1 MRMEEGM
8 ERTFEELQK
17 EMRKRNRKQALRIFF
32 GRGTIV
38 KICTAVLFLFIF
50 LAVFAQIAAPYDPA
64 AQDLVN
70 KLQTP
75 SWKHWLGTDYLGR
88 DVLSRVIYGGRV
100 SMYVSLLSGTFAA
113 VAGIGLGLI
122 AGYFTGL
129 PNKVIMGITD
139 IILSIP
145 GMVFTL
151 IIAAV
156 MGTGVMSLTIA
167 IGIGMIPTY
176 IRMMNG
182 LVLSLKENDY
192 IVASKLVGRSESK
205 ILLKHL
211 LPNAFPSLIVLY
223 TINLG
228 NAIMTESSLSY
239 LGVGINPPT
248 ATWGNMVSDA
258 YTYLMQAPWLAMIPG
273 ICIIVL
279 IISFNVVGDGLRD
292 ALDPRLRGK
301 L

>member
-1 MRMEEGM
+1 M
-8 ERTFEELQK
+8 ERDFVRLQRETQK
-17 EMRKRNRKQALRIFF
+17 ENRKQALRIFF
-32 GRGTIV
+32 GRGVIV
-38 KICTAVLFLFIF
+38 KLCTAVVLGFII
-50 LAVFAQIAAPYDPA
+50 LAVFADWIAPYDPA
-64 AQDLVN
+64 AQNLVE

-75 SWKHWLGTDYLGR
+75 SPAHLLGTDFLGR

-100 SMYVSLLSGTFAA
+100 SIYVSLLSGSFAA
-113 VAGIGLGLI
+113 VIGIGLGLV
-122 AGYFTGL
+122 AGYVTGI
-129 PNKVIMGITD
+129 VRRIIMGMTD
-139 IILSIP
+139 IVLSIP
-145 GMVFTL
+145 GIVFTL
-151 IIAAV
+151 IIAAI
-156 MGTGVMSLTIA
+156 MGNGVMSLTLA

-176 IRMMNG
+176 IRMVNG

-192 IVASKLVGRSESK
+192 IVASKLVGRSEGK

-258 YTYLMQAPWLAMIPG
+258 YAYLLQAPWLAIIPG
-273 ICIIVL
+273 VCIIVL

>member
-1 MRMEEGM
+1 MIKMDND
-8 ERTFEELQK
+8 FVKLQK
-17 EMRKRNRKQALRIFF
+17 ETQKRNRKQTLKIFF
-32 GRGTIV
+32 GRGIIV
-38 KICTAVLFLFIF
+38 KVCTAVVLLFIF
-50 LAVFAQIAAPYDPA
+50 MAIFAEWIAPYDPTT
-64 AQDLVN
+64 QNLVQ

-75 SWKHWLGTDYLGR
+75 SSEHWLGTDFLGR
-88 DVLSRVIYGGRV
+88 DVLSRIIYGGRV

-113 VAGIGLGLI
+113 VIGIGLGLI
-122 AGYFTGL
+122 AGYMNGVIRQ
-129 PNKVIMGITD
+129 VIMGVTD

-151 IIAAV
+151 IIAAI
-156 MGTGVMSLTIA
+156 MGTGVMSLTLA

-176 IRMMNG
+176 IRMVNG

-192 IVASKLVGRSESK
+192 IVASKLVGRSEGK

-258 YTYLMQAPWLAMIPG
+258 YAYLLQAPWLAIIPG
-273 ICIIVL
+273 VCIIVL

>member
-1 MRMEEGM
+1 MMKM
-8 ERTFEELQK
+8 DNDFAKLQR
-17 EMRKRNRKQALRIFF
+17 ETRKRNRKQAMGIFF
-32 GRGTIV
+32 GRGIIV
-38 KICTAVLFLFIF
+38 KLCTVVVVGFIF
-50 LAVFAQIAAPYDPA
+50 MAVFADWITPYDPA
-64 AQDLVN
+64 AQNLVE

-75 SWKHWLGTDYLGR
+75 SASHWLGTDFLGR

-100 SMYVSLLSGTFAA
+100 SMYVSLLSGSFAA
-113 VAGIGLGLI
+113 VIGIGLGLV
-122 AGYFTGL
+122 AGYVTGIVRR
-129 PNKVIMGITD
+129 VIMGMTD

-151 IIAAV
+151 IIAAI
-156 MGTGVMSLTIA
+156 MGTGVMSLTLA

-176 IRMMNG
+176 IRMVNG

-258 YTYLMQAPWLAMIPG
+258 YAYLLQAPWLAMIPG
-273 ICIIVL
+273 ICIIIL

>member
-1 MRMEEGM
+1 MNMKND
-8 ERTFEELQK
+8 FAKLQR
-17 EMRKRNRKQALRIFF
+17 ETRKRNRKQAMRIFF
-32 GRGTIV
+32 GRGLIV
-38 KICTAVLFLFIF
+38 KVCTAVVLAFIVM
-50 LAVFAQIAAPYDPA
+50 AVFAEWIAPYDPA
-64 AQDLVN
+64 AQNLVN

-75 SWKHWLGTDYLGR
+75 SLKHLLGTDFLGR
-88 DVLSRVIYGGRV
+88 DVLSRVIFGGRV
-100 SMYVSLLSGTFAA
+100 SMYVSLLSGSFAA
-113 VAGIGLGLI
+113 VIGIGLGLV
-122 AGYFTGL
+122 AGYTSGMVSR
-129 PNKVIMGITD
+129 VIMGMTD

-151 IIAAV
+151 IIAAI
-156 MGTGVMSLTIA
+156 MGSSVMSLTLA

-176 IRMMNG
+176 IRMVNG

-192 IVASKLVGRSESK
+192 IVASKLVGRTEGK

-239 LGVGINPPT
+239 LGVGISPPT

-258 YTYLMQAPWLAMIPG
+258 YAYLLQAPWLAIIPG
-273 ICIIVL
+273 VCIIVL

>member
-1 MRMEEGM
+1 MKMDND
-8 ERTFEELQK
+8 FAKLQR
-17 EMRKRNRKQALRIFF
+17 ETRKRNRKQAMGIFF
-32 GRGTIV
+32 GRGIIV
-38 KICTAVLFLFIF
+38 KLCTVVVVGFIF
-50 LAVFAQIAAPYDPA
+50 MAVFADWITPYDPA
-64 AQDLVN
+64 AQNLVE

-75 SWKHWLGTDYLGR
+75 SASHWLGTDFLGR

-100 SMYVSLLSGTFAA
+100 SMYVSLLSGSFAA
-113 VAGIGLGLI
+113 VIGIGLGLV
-122 AGYFTGL
+122 AGYVTGIVRR
-129 PNKVIMGITD
+129 VIMVMTD

-151 IIAAV
+151 IIAAI
-156 MGTGVMSLTIA
+156 MGTGVMSLTLA

-176 IRMMNG
+176 IRMVNG

-258 YTYLMQAPWLAMIPG
+258 YAYLLQAPWLAMIPG
-273 ICIIVL
+273 ICIIIL

>member
-1 MRMEEGM
+1 MKMDND
-8 ERTFEELQK
+8 FAKLQR
-17 EMRKRNRKQALRIFF
+17 ETRKRNRKQAMGIFF
-32 GRGTIV
+32 GRGIIV
-38 KICTAVLFLFIF
+38 KLCTVVVGGFIF
-50 LAVFAQIAAPYDPA
+50 MAVFADWITPYDPA
-64 AQDLVN
+64 AQNLVE

-75 SWKHWLGTDYLGR
+75 SASHWLGTDFLGR

-100 SMYVSLLSGTFAA
+100 SMYVSLLSGSFAA
-113 VAGIGLGLI
+113 VIGIGLGLV
-122 AGYFTGL
+122 AGYVTGIVRR
-129 PNKVIMGITD
+129 VIMGMTD

-151 IIAAV
+151 IIAAI
-156 MGTGVMSLTIA
+156 MGTGVMSLTLA

-176 IRMMNG
+176 IRMVNG

-258 YTYLMQAPWLAMIPG
+258 YAYLLQAPWLAMIPG
-273 ICIIVL
+273 ICIIIL

>member
-1 MRMEEGM
+1 MKMDND
-8 ERTFEELQK
+8 FAKLQR
-17 EMRKRNRKQALRIFF
+17 ETRKRNRKQAMGIFF
-32 GRGTIV
+32 GRGIIV
-38 KICTAVLFLFIF
+38 KLCTVVVVGFSFM
-50 LAVFAQIAAPYDPA
+50 AVFADWITPYDPA
-64 AQDLVN
+64 AQNLVE

-75 SWKHWLGTDYLGR
+75 SASHWLGTDFLGR

-100 SMYVSLLSGTFAA
+100 SMYVSLLSGSFAA
-113 VAGIGLGLI
+113 VIGIGLGLV
-122 AGYFTGL
+122 AGYVTGIVRR
-129 PNKVIMGITD
+129 VIMGMTD

-151 IIAAV
+151 IIAAI
-156 MGTGVMSLTIA
+156 MGTGVMSLTLA

-176 IRMMNG
+176 IRMVNG

-258 YTYLMQAPWLAMIPG
+258 YAYLLQAPWLAMIPG
-273 ICIIVL
+273 ICIIIL

>member
-1 MRMEEGM
+1 MIKMDND
-8 ERTFEELQK
+8 FAKLQR
-17 EMRKRNRKQALRIFF
+17 ETQKRNRKQALRIFF
-32 GRGTIV
+32 GRGLIV
-38 KICTAVLFLFIF
+38 KLCTVVVLGFIF
-50 LAVFAQIAAPYDPA
+50 MAVFADWIAPYDPA
-64 AQDLVN
+64 AQNLVQ
-70 KLQTP
+70 KLRTP
-75 SWKHWLGTDYLGR
+75 SPSHLLGTDFLGR
-88 DVLSRVIYGGRV
+88 DVLSRVIHGGRV
-100 SMYVSLLSGTFAA
+100 SMYVSLLSGSFAA
-113 VAGIGLGLI
+113 VIGIGLGLV
-122 AGYFTGL
+122 AGYVTGIL
-129 PNKVIMGITD
+129 RKVIMGMTD

-151 IIAAV
+151 IIAAI
-156 MGTGVMSLTIA
+156 MGTGVMSLTLA

-176 IRMMNG
+176 IRMVNG

-192 IVASKLVGRSESK
+192 IVASKLVGRSEGK

-258 YTYLMQAPWLAMIPG
+258 YAYLLQAPWLAMIPG
-273 ICIIVL
+273 ICIIIL

>member
-1 MRMEEGM
+1 MKMDND
-8 ERTFEELQK
+8 FAKLQR
-17 EMRKRNRKQALRIFF
+17 ETRKRNRKQAMGIFF
-32 GRGTIV
+32 GRGIIV
-38 KICTAVLFLFIF
+38 KLCTVVVVGFIF
-50 LAVFAQIAAPYDPA
+50 MAVFADWITPYDPT
-64 AQDLVN
+64 AQNLVE

-75 SWKHWLGTDYLGR
+75 SASHWLGTDFLGR

-100 SMYVSLLSGTFAA
+100 SMYVSLLSGSFAA
-113 VAGIGLGLI
+113 VIGIGLGLV
-122 AGYFTGL
+122 AGYVTGIVRR
-129 PNKVIMGITD
+129 VIMGMTD

-151 IIAAV
+151 IIAAI
-156 MGTGVMSLTIA
+156 MGTGVMSLTLA

-176 IRMMNG
+176 IRMVNG

-258 YTYLMQAPWLAMIPG
+258 YAYLLQAPWLAMIPG
-273 ICIIVL
+273 ICIIIL

>member
-1 MRMEEGM
+1 MKMDND
-8 ERTFEELQK
+8 FAKLQR
-17 EMRKRNRKQALRIFF
+17 ETRKRNRKQAMGIFY
-32 GRGTIV
+32 GRGIIV
-38 KICTAVLFLFIF
+38 KLCTVVVVGFIF
-50 LAVFAQIAAPYDPA
+50 MAVFADWITPYDPA
-64 AQDLVN
+64 AQNLVE

-75 SWKHWLGTDYLGR
+75 SASHWLGTDFLGR

-100 SMYVSLLSGTFAA
+100 SMYVSLLSGSFAA
-113 VAGIGLGLI
+113 VIGIGLGLV
-122 AGYFTGL
+122 AGYVTGIVRR
-129 PNKVIMGITD
+129 VIMGMTD

-151 IIAAV
+151 IIAAI
-156 MGTGVMSLTIA
+156 MGTGVMSLTLA

-176 IRMMNG
+176 IRMVNG

-258 YTYLMQAPWLAMIPG
+258 YAYLLQAPWLAMIPG
-273 ICIIVL
+273 ICIIIL

>member
-1 MRMEEGM
+1 MKMDND
-8 ERTFEELQK
+8 FAKLQR
-17 EMRKRNRKQALRIFF
+17 ETRKRNRKQAMGIFF
-32 GRGTIV
+32 GRGIIV
-38 KICTAVLFLFIF
+38 KLCTVVVVGFIF
-50 LAVFAQIAAPYDPA
+50 MAVFADWITPYDPA
-64 AQDLVN
+64 AQNLVE

-75 SWKHWLGTDYLGR
+75 SASHWLGTDFLGR

-100 SMYVSLLSGTFAA
+100 SMYVSLLSGSFAA
-113 VAGIGLGLI
+113 VIGIGLGLV
-122 AGYFTGL
+122 AGYVTGIVRR
-129 PNKVIMGITD
+129 VIMGMTD

-151 IIAAV
+151 IIAAI
-156 MGTGVMSLTIA
+156 MGTGVMSLTLA

-176 IRMMNG
+176 IRMVNG

-258 YTYLMQAPWLAMIPG
+258 YAYLLQAPWLAMIPG
-273 ICIIVL
+273 ICIIIL
-279 IISFNVVGDGLRD
+279 IIPFNVVGDGLRD

>member
-1 MRMEEGM
+1 MG
-8 ERTFEELQK
+8 
-17 EMRKRNRKQALRIFF
+17 IFF
-32 GRGTIV
+32 GRGIIV
-38 KICTAVLFLFIF
+38 KLCTVVVVGFIF
-50 LAVFAQIAAPYDPA
+50 MAVFADWITPYDPA
-64 AQDLVN
+64 AQNLVE

-75 SWKHWLGTDYLGR
+75 SASHWLGTDFLGR

-100 SMYVSLLSGTFAA
+100 SMYVSLLSGSFAA
-113 VAGIGLGLI
+113 VIGIGLGLV
-122 AGYFTGL
+122 AGYVTGIVRR
-129 PNKVIMGITD
+129 VIMGMTD

-151 IIAAV
+151 IIAAI
-156 MGTGVMSLTIA
+156 MGTGVMSLTLA

-176 IRMMNG
+176 IRMVNG

-211 LPNAFPSLIVLY
+211 LPNAFPSLFVLY

-258 YTYLMQAPWLAMIPG
+258 YAYLLQAPWLAMIPG
-273 ICIIVL
+273 ICIIIL

>member
-1 MRMEEGM
+1 MEKD
-8 ERTFEELQK
+8 FDVLQK
-17 EMRKRNRKQALRIFF
+17 ETRKRNRKQAIRIFF
-32 GRGTIV
+32 GRGIIV
-38 KICTAVLFLFIF
+38 KLCTAVVLIFIF
-50 LAVFAQIAAPYDPA
+50 LAVFADWIAPYDPA
-64 AQDLVN
+64 AQNLVE
-70 KLQTP
+70 KLQAP
-75 SWKHWLGTDYLGR
+75 SAAHLLGTDFLGR
-88 DVLSRVIYGGRV
+88 DVVSRVIHGGRV
-100 SMYVSLLSGTFAA
+100 SMYVSLLSGSFAA
-113 VAGIGLGLI
+113 VIGIGLGLI
-122 AGYFTGL
+122 AGYTTGIIRKL
-129 PNKVIMGITD
+129 IMGATD
-139 IILSIP
+139 IVLSIP
-145 GMVFTL
+145 GIVFTL
-151 IIAAV
+151 IIAAI
-156 MGTGVMSLTIA
+156 MGSGVISLTLA

-176 IRMMNG
+176 IRMVNG

-192 IVASKLVGRSESK
+192 IVASKLVGRPERE

-258 YTYLMQAPWLAMIPG
+258 YAYLLQAPWLAIIPG
-273 ICIIVL
+273 VCIIIL

>member
-1 MRMEEGM
+1 MKMDND
-8 ERTFEELQK
+8 FAKLQR
-17 EMRKRNRKQALRIFF
+17 ETRKRNRKQAMGIFF
-32 GRGTIV
+32 GRGIIV
-38 KICTAVLFLFIF
+38 KLCTVVVVGFIF
-50 LAVFAQIAAPYDPA
+50 MAVFADWITPYDPA
-64 AQDLVN
+64 AQNLVE

-75 SWKHWLGTDYLGR
+75 SASHWLGTDFLGR

-100 SMYVSLLSGTFAA
+100 SMYVSLLSGSFAA
-113 VAGIGLGLI
+113 VIGIGLGLV
-122 AGYFTGL
+122 AGDVTGIVRR
-129 PNKVIMGITD
+129 VIMGMTD

-151 IIAAV
+151 IIAAI
-156 MGTGVMSLTIA
+156 MGTGVMSLTLA

-176 IRMMNG
+176 IRMVNG

-258 YTYLMQAPWLAMIPG
+258 YAYLLQAPWLAMIPG
-273 ICIIVL
+273 ICIIIL

>member
-1 MRMEEGM
+1 MKMDND
-8 ERTFEELQK
+8 FAKLQR
-17 EMRKRNRKQALRIFF
+17 ETRKRNRKQAMGIFF
-32 GRGTIV
+32 GRGIIV
-38 KICTAVLFLFIF
+38 KLCTVVVVGFIF
-50 LAVFAQIAAPYDPA
+50 IAVFADWITPYDPA
-64 AQDLVN
+64 AQNLVE

-75 SWKHWLGTDYLGR
+75 SASHWLGTDFLGR

-100 SMYVSLLSGTFAA
+100 SMYVSLLSGSFAA
-113 VAGIGLGLI
+113 VIGIGLGLV
-122 AGYFTGL
+122 AGYVTGIVRR
-129 PNKVIMGITD
+129 VIMGMTD

-151 IIAAV
+151 IIAAI
-156 MGTGVMSLTIA
+156 MGTGVMSLTLA

-176 IRMMNG
+176 IRMVNG

-258 YTYLMQAPWLAMIPG
+258 YAYLLQAPWLAMIPG
-273 ICIIVL
+273 ICIIIL

>member
-1 MRMEEGM
+1 MKMDND
-8 ERTFEELQK
+8 FAKLQR
-17 EMRKRNRKQALRIFF
+17 ETRKRNRKQAMGIFF
-32 GRGTIV
+32 GRGIIV
-38 KICTAVLFLFIF
+38 KLCTVVVVGFIF
-50 LAVFAQIAAPYDPA
+50 MAVFADWITPYDPA
-64 AQDLVN
+64 AQNLVE

-75 SWKHWLGTDYLGR
+75 SASHWLGTDFLGR

-100 SMYVSLLSGTFAA
+100 SMYVSLLSGSFAA
-113 VAGIGLGLI
+113 VIGIGLGLV
-122 AGYFTGL
+122 AGYVTGIVRR
-129 PNKVIMGITD
+129 VIMGMTD

-151 IIAAV
+151 IIAAI
-156 MGTGVMSLTIA
+156 MGTGVMSLTLA

-176 IRMMNG
+176 IRMVNG

-258 YTYLMQAPWLAMIPG
+258 YAYLLQAPWLAMIPG
-273 ICIIVL
+273 ICIIIL

>member
-1 MRMEEGM
+1 MKKMEND
-8 ERTFEELQK
+8 FDKLQR
-17 EMRKRNRKQALRIFF
+17 ETRKRNQKQAIRIFF
-32 GRGTIV
+32 GRGIIV
-38 KICTAVLFLFIF
+38 KACTAVVLGFIF
-50 LAVFAQIAAPYDPA
+50 MAVFADLITPYDPT
-64 AQDLVN
+64 AQDLLA
-70 KLQTP
+70 KLELP
-75 SWKHWLGTDYLGR
+75 SMKHLLGTDYLGR
-88 DVLSRVIYGGRV
+88 DVLSRIIYGGRV

-113 VAGIGLGLI
+113 CIGIGLGLI
-122 AGYFTGL
+122 AGYMTGMVRR
-129 PNKVIMGITD
+129 VILGMTD
-139 IILSIP
+139 IVLSIP

-151 IIAAV
+151 IIAAI
-156 MGTGVMSLTIA
+156 MGNGVVSLTLA
-167 IGIGMIPTY
+167 IGIGMVPTY
-176 IRMMNG
+176 IRMVNG

-192 IVASKLVGRSESK
+192 ITASKLVGRSEGK

-239 LGVGINPPT
+239 LGVGISPPT

-258 YTYLMQAPWLAMIPG
+258 YVYLMQAPWLAIMPG

>member
-1 MRMEEGM
+1 MKMDND
-8 ERTFEELQK
+8 FAKLQR
-17 EMRKRNRKQALRIFF
+17 ETRKRNRKQAMGIFF
-32 GRGTIV
+32 GRGIIV
-38 KICTAVLFLFIF
+38 KLCTVVVVGFIF
-50 LAVFAQIAAPYDPA
+50 MAVFADWITPYDPA
-64 AQDLVN
+64 AQNLVE

-75 SWKHWLGTDYLGR
+75 SASHWLGTDFLGR

-100 SMYVSLLSGTFAA
+100 SMYVSLLSGSFAA
-113 VAGIGLGLI
+113 VIGIGLGLV
-122 AGYFTGL
+122 AGYVTGIVRR
-129 PNKVIMGITD
+129 VIMGMTD

-151 IIAAV
+151 IIAAI
-156 MGTGVMSLTIA
+156 MGTGVMSLTLA

-176 IRMMNG
+176 IRMVNG

-211 LPNAFPSLIVLY
+211 LPNAFPSLMVLY

-258 YTYLMQAPWLAMIPG
+258 YAYLLQAPWLAMIPG
-273 ICIIVL
+273 ICIIIL